1 MGRHTV
7 NIIPETP
14 ATWETHGQHN
24 TGDPC
29 DMGRHTGQHNTGD
42 PCDMGRH
49 TGQHNT
55 GDPCDMGRCNEDIRM
70 PLNQI
75 PENPASAAVRITVS
89 TTVVS

>member
-42 PCDMGRH
+42 PRDMGRH

-55 GDPCDMGRCNEDIRM
+55 GEPCDMGRHTVNI
-70 PLNQI
+70 I
-75 PENPASAAVRITVS
+75 PETPATWGDTRS
-89 TTVVS
+89 T